1 MAALRW
7 IPRSAGGFL
16 SERRLLVVLV
26 VTGAVAVGGFL
37 GLLLRSS
44 DDSAV
49 PRLHG
54 ERLALVPTARR
65 KALPDLRGPALTP
78 PPAEFRLGSLRG
90 RPAFID
96 VWASWCVPCREEAP
110 LLARLWREHRR
121 QIRFLGIDAE
131 DSRGDARRFIRRY
144 RLGYPNIFDRTASLA
159 GRLGFFGFPTAYLID
174 GQGRIAAKLVGKQ
187 KEATLRAGLKALAR
201 QEQAGR

>member
-1 MAALRW
+1 MRK
-7 IPRSAGGFL
+7 
-16 SERRLLVVLV
+16 RRLLVVLV
-26 VTGAVAVGGFL
+26 VGGAAVVGAFL

-44 DDSAV
+44 PDAAA

-54 ERLALVPTARR
+54 THLNLVTAARR
-65 KALPDLRGPALTP
+65 KPLPDLQGPALTP
-78 PPAEFRLGSLRG
+78 PPATIRLATLRG

-121 QIRFLGIDAE
+121 QINFLGIDVE
-131 DSRGDARRFIRRY
+131 DSRGDARRFLRRY
-144 RLGYPNIFDRTASLA
+144 HLGYPNVFDRPASLA
-159 GRLGFFGFPTAYLID
+159 GKLGFFGLPTAYLID
-174 GQGRIAAKLVGKQ
+174 RQGRIAAKLIGKQ

-201 QEQAGR
+201 EAQAGR